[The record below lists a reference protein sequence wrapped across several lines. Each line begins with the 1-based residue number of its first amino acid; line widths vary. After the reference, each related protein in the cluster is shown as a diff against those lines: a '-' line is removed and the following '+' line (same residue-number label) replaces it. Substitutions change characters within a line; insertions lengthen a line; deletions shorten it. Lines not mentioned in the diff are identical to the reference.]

1 MSILDYEHDELSS
14 IIWDK
19 HHQMRSGVK
28 SFIYNSLEMFFIK
41 EGIKGDTSFV
51 KDIIIASSL
60 ATYYFTNFSDCDFK
74 IIIDMD
80 EFKRSNPSYN
90 KYTNDDVLEKLID
103 DGRESNWLTASIP
116 GTEHIID
123 VYFIEIHEFTED
135 KYIKYDSLYS
145 ITKNKW
151 IKIPQKIN
159 TEGNPSYIL
168 DRAKEKAKDYL
179 DQLSL
184 DISQAK
190 RSTLDWYVLIDYL
203 KLIDDDEKEE
213 FYGEMKKILNEI
225 NESVEKLIQDREMI
239 KLLRKE
245 TFNKKE
251 LDSQFEQLMGSFNY
265 ADGNLIF
272 KIVQRYGYMRILT
285 DLSTLFK
292 NKKIRVDKINTV
304 NKILQGI

>member
-1 MSILDYEHDELSS
+1 VSILDYEHDELSPV
-14 IIWDK
+14 IWDK
-19 HHQMRSGVK
+19 QHQMRSGIK
-28 SFIYNSLEMFFIK
+28 SFIYNSLEMFFMR
-41 EGIKGDTSFV
+41 ENIKGDTHFV

-60 ATYYFTNFSDCDFK
+60 ATYYFQENSDMDVK

-80 EFKRSNPSYN
+80 EFKENNPNYN
-90 KYTNDDVLEKLID
+90 KYTNDDVLDRLID
-103 DGRESNWLTASIP
+103 DGRESSWLTAAIP
-116 GTEHIID
+116 GTAHVLD
-123 VYFIEIHEFTED
+123 VYFIEIDEFTED

-190 RSTLDWYVLIDYL
+190 RSTLDWYVLMDYL
-203 KLIDDDEKEE
+203 KSIDSDEKEE
-213 FYGEMKKILNEI
+213 FYGEMKKVLNEI
-225 NESVEKLIQDREMI
+225 NESVEKLIQDREMV

-245 TFNKKE
+245 TFNKKD

-285 DLSTLFK
+285 DLAKLFD
-292 NKKIRVDKINTV
+292 NKKIKVDKIDTV
-304 NKILQGI
+304 NNILSSI